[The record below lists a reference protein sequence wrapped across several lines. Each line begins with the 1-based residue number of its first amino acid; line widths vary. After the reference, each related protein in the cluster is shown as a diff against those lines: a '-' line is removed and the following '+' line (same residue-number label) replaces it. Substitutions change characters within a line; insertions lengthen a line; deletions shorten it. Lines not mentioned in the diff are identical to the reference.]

1 MTTAQRIEAN
11 RANARLSTGP
21 RTRAGKARASRNAF
35 RHGLRI
41 PVLSDPEL
49 TKQVEDFAHLLIGER
64 SDPILLDCA
73 RRIAEAQI
81 DLDRI
86 RSTRHEFIVRALED
100 ANCRIVYARKRKRTL
115 LRPAKRSKKIVR
127 RNGSQRTKKSRALQV
142 YHVIDIM
149 LFDRYE
155 RRALS
160 RRKFAIRAFDSALPE
175 VK

>member
-86 RSTRHEFIVRALED
+86 RSTRDEFIVRAL
-100 ANCRIVYARKRKRTL
+100 AWLWPIF
-115 LRPAKRSKKIVR
+115 
-127 RNGSQRTKKSRALQV
+127 NGLIRCVGRGTSDHSPRFHERSRA
-142 YHVIDIM
+142 
-149 LFDRYE
+149 
-155 RRALS
+155 
-160 RRKFAIRAFDSALPE
+160 
-175 VK
+175 